1 MENGRVEGVKRQYV
15 ESEFNC
21 SEVGVAGWSCYT
33 IKVLHKELIADR
45 YKDASNPRR
54 HH

>member
-1 MENGRVEGVKRQYV
+1 MENGRVEGAERQYV

-21 SEVGVAGWSCYT
+21 SEVGVAGRSCFT
-33 IKVLHKELIADR
+33 TEVLHKELIADC